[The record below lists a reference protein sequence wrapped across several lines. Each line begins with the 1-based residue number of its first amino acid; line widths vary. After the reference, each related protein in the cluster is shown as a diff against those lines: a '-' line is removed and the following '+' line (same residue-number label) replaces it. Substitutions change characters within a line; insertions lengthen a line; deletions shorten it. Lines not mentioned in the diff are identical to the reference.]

1 MTHQR
6 LDLFISHQ
14 LDEEAW
20 MLDGIC
26 VGENPEHWF
35 PTPGNTAAIEYA
47 VGLCK
52 TCPVRVRCLDFALRS
67 GSEYGVW
74 GATTEAQRRQ
84 IKENGDAA

>member
-26 VGENPEHWF
+26 VGGDPERWF
-35 PTPGNTAAIEYA
+35 PTPGDSAAIEYA
-47 VGLCK
+47 VGICN
-52 TCPVRVRCLDFALRS
+52 TCPVRVRCLTYALETDS
-67 GSEYGVW
+67 AW
-74 GATTEAQRRQ
+74 GIFGGLTEAQRRQ

>member
-14 LDEEAW
+14 LNEEAW
-20 MLDGIC
+20 MLDGKC
-26 VGENPEHWF
+26 LNADPERWF
-35 PTPGNTAAIEYA
+35 PTPGDSAAIEYA
-47 VGLCK
+47 VGLCI
-52 TCPVRVRCLDFALRS
+52 TCPVRVRCLEFAISS
-67 GSEYGVW
+67 GSEYGIW